1 MSSPAPTIAPAASC
15 ASQSASRHKLG
26 LALAGGGFRASLF
39 HVGVLRRLAEL
50 DLLRYVEVLS
60 TVSGGSVV
68 GALYLMHLKAELEQP
83 MLANLPARQAGLSRA
98 EYLQLVLRVEQ
109 DMRRAAQRNLRT
121 RLLMH
126 PFKLAWVVLGPSS
139 LATAMAKVYEREL
152 LAGAVQ
158 RVRARGYL
166 DPAPPVVSLA
176 WWQVLKRA
184 RSTFRSLWLQMRAS
198 VARAV
203 GQLPG
208 DPDVGISIRALRL
221 RAPASA
227 RAGGSENY
235 NHQALWAPS
244 PWRPPGSALTR
255 LIINATSLN
264 SGARFW
270 FSHAELGEWY
280 VGHLRY
286 EEIGDQ
292 LLKRKRLL
300 YPDDPDLPQPT
311 LQPGDRAWA
320 DAVLACWGQGD
331 VAPLSGLVPALSW
344 CLQGRGHDAPAQTLA
359 LVQAFSDAEAGRLR
373 LLKTAAWFLTV
384 GAKRE
389 PRVDDGLSREQH
401 RERFWEALAGLD
413 QELGARVRVALVGRG
428 NEFSQRPL
436 QTMALEQLCR
446 LVLEVYKLRG
456 AWMVSPR
463 AESEWDALPL
473 AQAVTASAAFPP
485 VFPPYLLSDFYDDRR
500 VRTLGLTD
508 GGVFDNMGTM
518 ALLDEQCNLIIASD
532 PGGIFETEQQEAS
545 VGRLG
550 LSARLT
556 AILSELPLNLFRH
569 ELRERQRLSER
580 LSLEWLS
587 PQAQEFLNMRAL
599 KAVINFRIES
609 GVPGQRGRQMMEE
622 TAHAGRSP
630 EAEQTLPPAT
640 RLRLADERERRLLA
654 RLRTDLDAFSDLEA
668 EALIRQGYL
677 QAEEN
682 LGPLRQVGSPLAH
695 HPGWTHGPSA
705 PYEPPFADPA
715 AMRRRER
722 LLRAGHHRFLRLLA
736 LWGPVGRQA
745 VLSLLAL
752 AVIFGLSREGQGP
765 WLLRALLTGLP
776 NAWSLASPS
785 LVHVLFHG
793 AWSWVSWGFVVL
805 GCAVLVAVRRRLV
818 DRARRREFGL
828 PPPEPL
834 PLKWLQLWWRRK
846 TPTQRRTLG
855 YYRNAWVFAALLA
868 LLPMNWV
875 PWVFGLTV
883 TLIFSLSALA
893 CLADACLSK
902 PLLRMA
908 RRGTGVQGIPDSY
921 PQN

>member
-1 MSSPAPTIAPAASC
+1 MSDLTSHRPP
-15 ASQSASRHKLG
+15 RHKLG

-83 MLANLPARQAGLSRA
+83 DLAHLPPREAGLSRDQ
-98 EYLQLVLRVEQ
+98 YLQLVLRVEH
-109 DMRRAAQRNLRT
+109 DMCRAAQRNLRT
-121 RLLMH
+121 RLLMN
-126 PFKLAWVVLGPSS
+126 PFKLVWVLLGPSS
-139 LATAMAKVYEREL
+139 LATAMAKIYEREL
-152 LAGAVQ
+152 LADAVQ
-158 RVRARGYL
+158 RVRATGYQ
-166 DPAPPVVSLA
+166 DPAPPPVIRA
-176 WWQVLKRA
+176 WQRPWKQA
-184 RSTFRSLWLQMRAS
+184 RSACRVFWHQLHAVAVRAAGQVPRSWD
-198 VARAV
+198 
-203 GQLPG
+203 G
-208 DPDVGISIRALRL
+208 GISIRALRL
-221 RAPASA
+221 RAPASTL
-227 RAGGSENY
+227 AGGSENY
-235 NHQALWAPS
+235 NHQALWESAHGAL
-244 PWRPPGSALTR
+244 PGSALTR

-280 VGHLRY
+280 FGHLRY

-292 LLKRKRLL
+292 LLTRKRLL
-300 YPDDPDLPQPT
+300 YPDDPDLPQPR
-311 LQPGDRAWA
+311 LLPGDRAWA

-344 CLQGRGHDAPAQTLA
+344 CLQGRGYDAPAQTLA

-384 GAKRE
+384 GAKRD
-389 PRVDDGLSREQH
+389 PRVDDGLSPEQH

-428 NEFSQRPL
+428 KEFSQRPL
-436 QTMALEQLCR
+436 QTMALAELCR

-500 VRTLGLTD
+500 VRTPGLTD

-532 PGGIFETEQQEAS
+532 PGGIFETEQLEAS

-550 LSARLT
+550 LSTRLT

-580 LSLEWLS
+580 LALEWLS

-677 QAEEN
+677 QAEGN
-682 LGPLRQVGSPLAH
+682 LGLLRQIGSPLAH
-695 HPGWTHGPSA
+695 HPGWVHGPSA
-705 PYEPPFADPA
+705 PYEPPFADAA

-736 LWGPVGRQA
+736 AAGPVWQA
-745 VLSLLAL
+745 VLLLLPLAALLLLGPAELLAAAL
-752 AVIFGLSREGQGP
+752 PQTLLPALQQTLSEAQPGWWRYLVPEGWAFVPVGLG
-765 WLLRALLTGLP
+765 LLLY
-776 NAWSLASPS
+776 
-785 LVHVLFHG
+785 LVVRG
-793 AWSWVSWGFVVL
+793 RS
-805 GCAVLVAVRRRLV
+805 AVRA
-818 DRARRREFGL
+818 RAREFGL
-828 PPPEPL
+828 PPPQP
-834 PLKWLQLWWRRK
+834 WLLQDWWRRSI
-846 TPTQRRTLG
+846 PTRLRELR
-855 YYRNAWVFAALLA
+855 YYRGWLVYAGGFLFMPSNWLLA
-868 LLPMNWV
+868 WLAAPFLL
-875 PWVFGLTV
+875 VFMVSTLAWLGHSLLTR
-883 TLIFSLSALA
+883 
-893 CLADACLSK
+893 
-902 PLLRMA
+902 PLLWLA
-908 RRGTGVQGIPDSY
+908 RRGTGVNARAETD
-921 PQN
+921 